1 MLKMGSD
8 EECEDLLFLLAL
20 YRKYKKRKGK
30 RRRYWVRPIF
40 SKRKDR
46 GSFGS
51 LVQEMRV
58 TDPQSHFRYFVC
70 QKKDSTSFCTRYADH
85 LASEMLRMISRVLHL
100 LQVGPLLSRR
110 YSSSSIRPQIT
121 PAERLSVGLRF
132 LATGN
137 SQV

>member
-1 MLKMGSD
+1 MESD
-8 EECEDLLFLLAL
+8 EECEDLLLLLSL

-58 TDPQSHFRYFVC
+58 TDPQSHFRMSKERFHIILHKVRR
-70 QKKDSTSFCTRYADH
+70 SLT
-85 LASEMLRMISRVLHL
+85 SEMLRMISRILHL
-100 LQVGPLLSRR
+100 LQVGPLLLRR

-121 PAERLSVGLRF
+121 PAKG
-132 LATGN
+132 
-137 SQV
+137 